1 MSFKYRRHHS
11 YPESILIRDFM
22 DKVNV
27 NEIIASWEYLLG
39 YNLLDDKIKGVINN
53 LSGCNV
59 QMDMDSF
66 KTLIEYLKTKDDLK
80 KLKLAVICDQPQV
93 IVFPLMGELQ
103 EHSLQIKTFTTE
115 EAAAEWIIYN

>member
-1 MSFKYRRHHS
+1 MSFRYKRHQI
-11 YPESILIRDFM
+11 YPDSILIRDFM

-39 YNLLDDKIKGVINN
+39 NNLLDDKIKGVINN

-66 KTLIEYLKTKDDLK
+66 KTLIGYLKTKDDLR

-93 IVFPLMGELQ
+93 IIFPLMGELQ
-103 EHSLQIKTFTTE
+103 EHELQIKTFTTE
-115 EAAAEWIIYN
+115 DAATEWIIYN